1 MEASPK
7 IRGLWLA
14 IGWLGV
20 VIVVY
25 LSLAPSLPEIDLE
38 EGDKL
43 EHLAAYVALMLWFA
57 QARTS
62 RAERLTT
69 ALALVVL
76 GVLLEFAQGL
86 TDYRTLSLWDMVAN
100 TAGVAI
106 GWLAAPPRLP
116 NAFNWVSALLTS
128 RS

>member
-43 EHLAAYVALMLWFA
+43 EHLAAYAALMLWFA